1 MIGLPLFTIAMIILT
16 VSISLQGFDRPELV
30 EKYLFEPERI
40 LERKEYYR
48 LFTSALVHA
57 DGAHLLFNMF
67 TLFSFGSKIEI
78 AAPAGT
84 FACALI
90 YLASVL
96 GGDLL
101 ALYLHRHHKYRAL
114 GASGGVCGII
124 FAAIMLFPG
133 MSLYMFFIPVPIPAS
148 LYAIV
153 FVVISVWGI
162 RSQRGSIGHDAHLGG
177 AIIGLLTTAVFYPT
191 MILHNLIL
199 FFAILGVSAAGL
211 AYLYN
216 SPGYLPK
223 SRGFSQSPWK
233 SFWSRQK
240 RRKQTKQWI
249 TDEEAI
255 DRLLDKAIEFGMES
269 LTDQE
274 RQELE
279 RLAQKRRK
287 RQ

>member
-1 MIGLPLFTIAMIILT
+1 MFGLPLFTVAIMILT
-16 VSISLQGFDRPELV
+16 VAVSLEGFYRPELV
-30 EKYLFEPERI
+30 SKYWFEPKRI
-40 LERKEYYR
+40 LEHKEYYR

-57 DGAHLLFNMF
+57 DVTHLAFNMF
-67 TLFSFGSKIEI
+67 TLFSFGSKLEM

-90 YLASVL
+90 YAASVL
-96 GGDLL
+96 GGNLL
-101 ALYLHRHHKYRAL
+101 ALYLHRHHVYRAL
-114 GASGGVCGII
+114 GASGGVCGSI

-148 LYAIV
+148 LYALL
-153 FVVISVWGI
+153 FVIFSVWGI
-162 RSQRGSIGHDAHLGG
+162 RTRFGHIGHDAHLGG
-177 AIIGLLTTAVFYPT
+177 AMIGLLATAVFYPAV
-191 MILHNLIL
+191 ILRHLLL
-199 FFAILGVSAAGL
+199 FCAILGVSGAGL
-211 AYLYN
+211 AYLYQA
-216 SPGYLPK
+216 PGFLPK
-223 SRGFSQSPWK
+223 SHGFSRTSWK
-233 SFWSRQK
+233 GFWSKQK
-240 RRKQTKQWI
+240 RRQQTKQWI

-269 LTDQE
+269 LTDWE